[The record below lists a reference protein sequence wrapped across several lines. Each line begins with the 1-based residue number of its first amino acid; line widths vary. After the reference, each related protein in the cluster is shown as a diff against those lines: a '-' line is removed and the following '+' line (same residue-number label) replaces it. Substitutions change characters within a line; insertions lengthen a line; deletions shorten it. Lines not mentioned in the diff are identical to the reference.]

1 MAAVSSLGVTF
12 NTTAGTH
19 SVTATPAVGDLIII
33 ITGAT
38 STGSADE
45 TTAPT
50 DNNSA
55 GTYSKVVV
63 GVTGSNLGRLI
74 GWVRT
79 ALIPSAVST
88 VFTYN
93 PLVGTNTGGGLQILK
108 ITGMS
113 RSGLMAIQQS
123 KNQDSQTGGTT
134 PAPVFGTAVNT
145 VNPVIG
151 AVMNASN
158 PAALTPRSSPAYT
171 ERTDVGYA
179 TPTTG
184 LETMSIDSGETATT
198 ITWGGT
204 SPTLYGDIVME
215 LSSLVSNYDD
225 AADMLQDEP
234 DEAVAY

>member
-1 MAAVSSLGVTF
+1 M
-12 NTTAGTH
+12 
-19 SVTATPAVGDLIII
+19 TATPAVNDLIVI

-50 DNNSA
+50 DNNSS

-63 GVTGSNLGRLI
+63 GQSGSNLGRAI

-79 ALIPSAVST
+79 ARIVSAVST

-93 PLVGTNTGGGLQILK
+93 PLVGTNTGGGLQVLK
-108 ITGMS
+108 VTGML
-113 RSGLMAIQQS
+113 RSGLAAIRQFASQ
-123 KNQDSQTGGTT
+123 NSQTAGTT
-134 PAPVFGTAVNT
+134 PAPILGVAVNT
-145 VNPVIG
+145 ANPVIG

-184 LETMSIDSGETATT
+184 LETMSIDSGETGTT

-204 SPTLYGDIVME
+204 SPTLFGDIVME
-215 LSSLVSNYDD
+215 LTV
-225 AADMLQDEP
+225 AAP
-234 DEAVAY
+234 AEANPPLLIKQAIHRGSFY